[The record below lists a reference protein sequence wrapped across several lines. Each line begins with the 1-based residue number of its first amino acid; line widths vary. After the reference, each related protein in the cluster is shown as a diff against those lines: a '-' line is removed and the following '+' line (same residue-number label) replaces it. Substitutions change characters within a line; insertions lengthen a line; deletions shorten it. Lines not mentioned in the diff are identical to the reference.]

1 MASNDIKFKVIA
13 TADGFDIVQKKQ
25 KGLADQIDK
34 TNKSTKNLDKTQEKN
49 YGRQKQGLIQTANG
63 TKNFSKLSQ
72 TIGGGSSGLVGAY
85 ATLAANV
92 FAASAA
98 FNALRQA
105 AAFSNLAE
113 GFTFMANESGRTTS
127 IVVDRFKEI
136 TGEALSTKEALE
148 AASLA
153 LSAGF
158 STAELRRT
166 CKSSKR
172 SLTSTW

>member
-25 KGLADQIDK
+25 KDLADQIDK
-34 TNKSTKNLDKTQEKN
+34 TNNSTKQLDKTQEKN

-92 FAASAA
+92 FAATAA
-98 FNALRQA
+98 FNFLRSSARFDVLTDGITELGNQ
-105 AAFSNLAE
+105 
-113 GFTFMANESGRTTS
+113 SGRTLS
-127 IVVDRFKEI
+127 VMADRLREV
-136 TGEALSTKEALE
+136 TGEAVSVEE
-148 AASLA
+148 S
-153 LSAGF
+153 F
-158 STAELRRT
+158 
-166 CKSSKR
+166 R
-172 SLTSTW
+172 S